1 MKRVLT
7 YLLMFAGPLITG
19 HLPTSAQD
27 RHIIEL
33 TDKRVTTFSLTAP
46 QQYLS
51 ARALERRRRQSI
63 SIDSSDLPVCS
74 TYIDSIRSIRNV
86 TILNAS
92 KWLNQVAIRTGDAQA
107 LKRIRN
113 FPFVKQVTTVANRPS
128 RQFEDD
134 DLLEETYTDAALNR
148 SKTGGSSLN
157 YGLNRAQID
166 IHSGAFLHDLG
177 YRGEGML
184 IAMLDGGYQGYL
196 TNPAFDSLR
205 MNGRVLSTWDFV
217 AGEVSV
223 NEDNNHGS
231 NCLSTMAANI
241 PGKMIGTAPSASYLL
256 FRTEDVDTEYPVEEH
271 FWAVGA
277 ERADSAGADIINSS
291 LGYTEFD
298 NPTMDHRYADLN
310 GNTTMVSR
318 AADMAAGKG
327 MIVCNSAGNSGASTW
342 KYIGAP
348 ADGDSVL
355 AIAAVN
361 ATGTVASFSSYGPSS
376 DGQVKP
382 DLASVG
388 AGTFVALPNG
398 SIVQGNGTSYASPNI
413 AGLIACLW
421 QAFPE
426 FSNMEIIRAL
436 KESADRYLSPND
448 RTGYGIPDMKKAHQK
463 LSDIRTYREQERI
476 LGKGRLKVYPVP
488 FTDRIN
494 ILCRAQRQGKIHVEL
509 IDAVGRK
516 LAHRDINAS
525 QGMVIS
531 LDLTNLGGLPAGAY
545 QLHYTEG
552 FETETIRLLK

>member
-1 MKRVLT
+1 MKRILT
-7 YLLMFAGPLITG
+7 CLLMFAGPATTG
-19 HLPTSAQD
+19 LLNTSAQD
-27 RHIIEL
+27 RHIVEL
-33 TDKRVTTFSLTAP
+33 TDKRLTTFSLSTP
-46 QQYLS
+46 QNFLS
-51 ARALERRRRQSI
+51 ARALDRRHRQGI
-63 SIDSSDLPVCS
+63 QIDSTDLPVC
-74 TYIDSIRSIRNV
+74 TAYIDSIRSIRNV
-86 TILNAS
+86 TFLNAS
-92 KWLNQVAIRTGDAQA
+92 KWLNQIAIRTGDMQA
-107 LKRIRN
+107 LKRIRS
-113 FPFVKQVTTVANRPS
+113 FPFVKQVTTVANRPG
-128 RQFEDD
+128 RQFEND
-134 DLLEETYTDAALNR
+134 DLLEETYIDAPSGSTR
-148 SKTGGSSLN
+148 TGGTSLN

-166 IHSGAFLHDLG
+166 IHSGSYLQDLG
-177 YRGEGML
+177 YRGEGMI

-205 MNGRVLSTWDFV
+205 LNSRVLSTWDFV
-217 AGEVSV
+217 AGEESV
-223 NEDNNHGS
+223 NEDNNHGA
-231 NCLSTMAANI
+231 NCLSTMAANL
-241 PGKMIGTAPSASYLL
+241 PGKMIGTAPSAGYLL

-310 GNTTMVSR
+310 GNTTMVTR

-361 ATGTVASFSSYGPSS
+361 ATGAVASFSSYGPSA

-388 AGTFVALPNG
+388 AGTFVVLPNG
-398 SIVQGNGTSYASPNI
+398 SVVQGNGTSYASPNL

-426 FSNMEIIRAL
+426 FTNMEIIRVL
-436 KESADRYLSPND
+436 RESADRFLSPND

-463 LSDIRTYREQERI
+463 LSDIRVTREQERI
-476 LGKGRLKVYPVP
+476 LGKSNLKVYPVP
-488 FTDRIN
+488 FTDRIT
-494 ILCRAQRQGKIHVEL
+494 ILCRAKIQGKIRVEL
-509 IDAVGRK
+509 MDAVGRK
-516 LAHRDINAS
+516 LVHREISAS
-525 QGMVIS
+525 PGMMIS
-531 LDLTNLGGLPAGAY
+531 LDLTQLGGLPAGVY
-545 QLHYTEG
+545 QLHYIDG
-552 FETETIRLLK
+552 DETETVRLLK